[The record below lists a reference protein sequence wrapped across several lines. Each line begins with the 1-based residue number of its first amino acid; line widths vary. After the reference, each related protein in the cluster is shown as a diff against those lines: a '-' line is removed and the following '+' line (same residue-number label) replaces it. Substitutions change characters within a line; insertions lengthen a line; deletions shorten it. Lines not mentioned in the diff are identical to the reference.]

1 MEARIKNE
9 PKYMNFTGNLTRI
22 LILCICVF
30 SYHSVTIFAASAA
43 VSSSTMLDTFEEK
56 KDLVTNDPEQN
67 NFPKKSA
74 KTDSKDPSEFKLIV
88 DSHLLAIEQKEGE
101 EGPYSLELSEML
113 YNLGK
118 ILQSNRRP
126 NEAIAVYR
134 KALYIKRIND
144 GLYGLSQEAILRG
157 IINSQTSQGNITETT
172 ITYGQLLQVYLEA
185 YGQNSTNL
193 IPLMSEVSQWNL
205 DAYSQTG
212 SRNDGSHLEIAFQ
225 LYSDAIRILTEHQD
239 ESNTKLLS
247 LLTSLATTCYHLS
260 AHQQL
265 YPDFGELGASVPFGY
280 RSMAPK
286 NTVLGRGA
294 YFNHGLLAQN
304 QILKILNENYNS
316 TKKEKALGQTNLG
329 DWYLLFGK
337 YQLAIDAYKE
347 SYNIVTGN
355 KEAKEDLDRLYSRPA
370 MLPRRD
376 SFFGSQGSRIIEP
389 RQKSTPPSTGNYVNL
404 LVDVTAAG
412 SATNFNIQKIYPAE
426 THEYGERAIETI
438 RSKKFRPHLKDGVP
452 ELATDFPIRV
462 ILPNE

>member
-1 MEARIKNE
+1 
-9 PKYMNFTGNLTRI
+9 MNFTGNLTRI
-22 LILCICVF
+22 LILCIFLF

-43 VSSSTMLDTFEEK
+43 VSSSTTLDAFETK
-56 KDLVTNDPEQN
+56 KDLVTNDLEQN
-67 NFPKKSA
+67 NLPKKSTKIDA
-74 KTDSKDPSEFKLIV
+74 KDPSEFKLII
-88 DSHLLAIEQKEGE
+88 DNHLLAIEQKESE
-101 EGPYSLELSEML
+101 EGPYSPNLSEML

-126 NEAIAVYR
+126 NEATAVYR

-157 IINSQTSQGNITETT
+157 IIDSQASQGNITEAT
-172 ITYGQLLQVYLEA
+172 ITYGQLLQVYLET
-185 YGQNSTNL
+185 YGQNSKDL
-193 IPLMSEVSQWNL
+193 ISLMSEVSQWNL

-212 SRNDGSHLEIAFQ
+212 SRNDGYHLEIAFQ

-239 ESNTKLLS
+239 ESSTKLLS

-265 YPDFGELGASVPFGY
+265 YPDFGELGVSVPFGY

-286 NTVLGRGA
+286 NTVQARGA
-294 YFNHGLLAQN
+294 YFKHGRLAQD
-304 QILKILNENYNS
+304 QILKILNENHNS

-337 YQLAIDAYKE
+337 YRLALGAYKE
-347 SYNIVTGN
+347 SYNIVAGN
-355 KEAKEDLDRLYSRPA
+355 EEDKEDLDRLYSRPA

-376 SFFGSQGSRIIEP
+376 SFFGSQGSGIIKP
-389 RQKSTPPSTGNYVNL
+389 RQESTPPSTGNYVDL
-404 LVDVTAAG
+404 LVNVTAAG